1 MMIFRTLAL
10 TTYLTSDNYD
20 DFIFFAF
27 SICGWY
33 RQPLEVSDIEKI
45 HPVSARYG
53 QVGGVRAPS
62 VKPEARGPD
71 PALWVILRG
80 PRKQIL
86 CVNLLKSVLKC
97 LT

>member
-53 QVGGVRAPS
+53 QVGGIRAPS

-71 PALWVILRG
+71 PWPPKANPVRQLAEICPEMSAELARD
-80 PRKQIL
+80 
-86 CVNLLKSVLKC
+86 
-97 LT
+97 